1 MGIHPALNLREFS
14 MSQTPDMKV
23 FTPAQIAEILGLKV
37 SSVFALLSRGE
48 LKAYHVGRR
57 RVITEQ
63 QLKTFQDS
71 RKRNVEVDMTYA
83 CGPALKL

>member
-1 MGIHPALNLREFS
+1 MMNS
-14 MSQTPDMKV
+14 
-23 FTPAQIAEILGLKV
+23 FTERTYTTTEVAEILGLKV
-37 SSVFALLSRGE
+37 SSVFALLSRGD

-63 QLKTFQDS
+63 QLRTFQEL
-71 RKRNVEVDMTYA
+71 RKRRVEIDMTYA

>member
-1 MGIHPALNLREFS
+1 MNLPLK
-14 MSQTPDMKV
+14 T

-37 SSVFALLSRGE
+37 SSVFALLSKGE

-57 RVITEQ
+57 RVITEE
-63 QLKTFQDS
+63 QLRTFQES
-71 RKRNVEVDMTYA
+71 RKRRVEVDMTYA

>member
-1 MGIHPALNLREFS
+1 MMNSFT
-14 MSQTPDMKV
+14 QTTYTTTEV
-23 FTPAQIAEILGLKV
+23 AEILGLKV

-48 LKAYHVGRR
+48 LKAYHIGRR

-83 CGPALKL
+83 CGPAMKL

>member
-1 MGIHPALNLREFS
+1 MNSFPQRTYTTTE
-14 MSQTPDMKV
+14 V
-23 FTPAQIAEILGLKV
+23 AEILGLKV

-83 CGPALKL
+83 CGPALKLTR

>member
-1 MGIHPALNLREFS
+1 MNNHL
-14 MSQTPDMKV
+14 SQVT
-23 FTPAQIAEILGLKV
+23 FTPSQVAEILGLKV

-71 RKRNVEVDMTYA
+71 RKRNVEIDMTYA
-83 CGPALKL
+83 CGPALKLTR

>member
-1 MGIHPALNLREFS
+1 MNSTLITYSPNEVA
-14 MSQTPDMKV
+14 K
-23 FTPAQIAEILGLKV
+23 ILGLKV

-71 RKRNVEVDMTYA
+71 RMRNVEVDMTYA
-83 CGPALKL
+83 CGPALKLTR

>member
-1 MGIHPALNLREFS
+1 MMNSFT
-14 MSQTPDMKV
+14 QTTYTTTEV
-23 FTPAQIAEILGLKV
+23 AEILGLKV

-48 LKAYHVGRR
+48 LKAYHIGRR

>member
-1 MGIHPALNLREFS
+1 MNSFPQRTYTTTE
-14 MSQTPDMKV
+14 V
-23 FTPAQIAEILGLKV
+23 AEILGLKV

-71 RKRNVEVDMTYA
+71 RKRNVEIDMTYA
-83 CGPALKL
+83 CGPALKLTR

>member
-1 MGIHPALNLREFS
+1 MKTYTTREVA
-14 MSQTPDMKV
+14 D
-23 FTPAQIAEILGLKV
+23 ILGLKV

-57 RVITEQ
+57 RVITDQ

-71 RKRNVEVDMTYA
+71 RMRNVEVDMTYA
-83 CGPALKL
+83 CGPALKLTR

>member
-1 MGIHPALNLREFS
+1 MNSPLITY
-14 MSQTPDMKV
+14 TPNEVAK
-23 FTPAQIAEILGLKV
+23 ILGLKV

-83 CGPALKL
+83 CGPALKLSR